1 MLITSGHICS
11 LGLPICVYA
20 CILPVIHVACANTR
34 VLQTVDQVADA
45 IPVLE
50 NDTIIVGDEGS
61 VVVVEVVN
69 MTQATL
75 RQNGLTT
82 TQLGSGNMVTLPS
95 ALFDQPT
102 IPPSVKL
109 TAASINNRNLLP
121 PLNPNTRLRSSI
133 LSINLN
139 VVLRNLNNDES
150 VRLNFSRVSA
160 HSASFVCA

>member
-20 CILPVIHVACANTR
+20 CILPVFHVACANTR

-45 IPVLE
+45 IPVME
-50 NDTIIVGDEGS
+50 NDTVVERVGT
-61 VVVVEVVN
+61 VVVEVVN
-69 MTQATL
+69 MTRATL
-75 RQNGLTT
+75 QQNGLMT
-82 TQLGSGNMVTLPS
+82 TQLGSGNVVTLPS

-109 TAASINNRNLLP
+109 TAASINNWNLLP
-121 PLNPNTRLRSSI
+121 PLNPNNRLRSSI

-139 VVLRNLNNDES
+139 VVLRNLNKNES

-160 HSASFVCA
+160 HSASFLCA

>member
-1 MLITSGHICS
+1 M
-11 LGLPICVYA
+11 YA

-45 IPVLE
+45 IPVME
-50 NDTIIVGDEGS
+50 NDTAVERVGT
-61 VVVVEVVN
+61 VVVEVVN
-69 MTQATL
+69 MTRATL
-75 RQNGLTT
+75 QQNGLMT
-82 TQLGSGNMVTLPS
+82 TQLGSGNVVTLPS

>member
-1 MLITSGHICS
+1 M
-11 LGLPICVYA
+11 YA

-45 IPVLE
+45 IPVME
-50 NDTIIVGDEGS
+50 NDTVVERVGT
-61 VVVVEVVN
+61 VVVEVVN
-69 MTQATL
+69 MTRATL
-75 RQNGLTT
+75 QQNGLMT
-82 TQLGSGNMVTLPS
+82 TQLGSGNVVTLPS